1 MALHSRAGHDHAAMV
16 ADLRVRFWVSMALP
30 IPVLALSPM
39 IQSFVGLREALAF
52 PGDDYVLFAVS
63 ESLSGTRS

>member
-1 MALHSRAGHDHAAMV
+1 MALHSRAGHDRAAMV
-16 ADLRVRFWVSMALP
+16 ADFRVRFWVSLAFP

-52 PGDDYVLFAVS
+52 PEDDYVLFAVS